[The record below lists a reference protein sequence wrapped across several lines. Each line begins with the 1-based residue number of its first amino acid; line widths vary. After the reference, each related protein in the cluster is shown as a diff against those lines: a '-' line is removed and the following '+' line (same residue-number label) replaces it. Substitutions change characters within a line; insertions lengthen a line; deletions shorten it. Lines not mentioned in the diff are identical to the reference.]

1 MTDPLIKL
9 YAGLTDSER
18 AVMSF
23 RYLTQGDNGDLE
35 RKRIESVMPEQYF
48 VGLPLEFRRTEYNLH
63 GLAMIYAIAYW
74 KQVAQCLVLMTR
86 TQALFID
93 PDPEA
98 YKPVMQRWEA
108 AERRL
113 LAIEEAF
120 DDTCLEHDLD
130 KDVMRFMAGTQFY
143 NLAMPGMK
151 PDDVY
156 MKSIRDIFTAMM
168 AF

>member
-9 YAGLTDSER
+9 YAGLTDRER

-63 GLAMIYAIAYW
+63 GLAHLYAIVYW
-74 KQVAQCLVLMTR
+74 KQVARCLGLM
-86 TQALFID
+86 AGVHAMFSD
-93 PDPEA
+93 PDPKA
-98 YKPVMQRWEA
+98 YLPIKKRFEA
-108 AERRL
+108 AEAAL
-113 LAIEEAF
+113 LAIEQAF
-120 DDTCLEHDLD
+120 DDTCLEHGLD
-130 KDVMRFMAGTQFY
+130 KDVMRFMAGTRFY
-143 NLAMPGMK
+143 TVSVPGMK
-151 PDDVY
+151 PDDVCLKGY
-156 MKSIRDIFTAMM
+156 REIFASIM

>member
-9 YAGLTDSER
+9 YAGLTDRER

-48 VGLPLEFRRTEYNLH
+48 VGLPLEFRRTEYNLQ
-63 GLAMIYAIAYW
+63 GLAQLYAVTYW
-74 KQVAQCLVLMTR
+74 KQVSLC
-86 TQALFID
+86 QAFLAGTMALIHD
-93 PDPEA
+93 DDEVE
-98 YKPVMQRWEA
+98 YKPMMQRFEA
-108 AERRL
+108 AEAAL
-113 LAIEEAF
+113 MAIEQAF
-120 DDTCLEHDLD
+120 DDVCLEHGLD

-143 NLAMPGMK
+143 NLAMPDLK
-151 PDDVY
+151 PDDVCLKGY
-156 MKSIRDIFTAMM
+156 REIFASTL